1 VHRTRQRL
9 HAPYF
14 AGRESLHCH
23 TMPEALTPSALLP
36 PATAAQ
42 RNDDGDHL
50 RALIDNVGDIIGRF
64 DRDCRYIYVSPSVA
78 RYTGQGPEHFI
89 GKTHEE
95 LGFSLEERERWDSV
109 IRRVMQSGVAEELEL
124 TADFGSNR
132 RLFQWRV
139 APEIDDAGVVRS
151 VVTVARDI
159 TESRHA
165 ELRLAAYSTRMQE
178 MARRLVQAHEAE
190 RYNIAGD
197 LHDLLG
203 QNLTALGINLDI
215 VRSELPA
222 DVPAHLATR
231 LARMKSLVDETIES
245 VRIAL
250 KDLRPHTLEEYG
262 LVAGLHSYANHF
274 CNDRQ
279 FSVAVST
286 HGPERRMTPAV
297 ELALFR
303 IVQEAV
309 ANAARHSG
317 APSVRVEL
325 NSETDRMRLVIEDDG
340 RGFRTDVERR
350 TRTRS
355 LGLMLMQERAD
366 AAGVSLSVESSPGCG
381 TRICVEVSG
390 KALEWN
396 RDGIN

>member
-1 VHRTRQRL
+1 MAEILVPSGSPSPVSAAERTEDR
-9 HAPYF
+9 
-14 AGRESLHCH
+14 
-23 TMPEALTPSALLP
+23 
-36 PATAAQ
+36 
-42 RNDDGDHL
+42 DHL
-50 RALIDNVGDIIGRF
+50 RALIDHLGDIIGRF
-64 DRDCRYIYVSPSVA
+64 DRDCRYLYLSPSVT
-78 RYTGQGPEHFI
+78 RYTGLSPEHFI
-89 GKTHEE
+89 GRTHAE
-95 LGFSLEERERWDSV
+95 LGFSKEECELWDSV
-109 IRRVMQSGVAEELEL
+109 IRRVLQTGVAEEQEL
-124 TADFGSNR
+124 TVDFGSNR

-139 APEIDDAGVVRS
+139 APEIDDSGVVRS

-159 TESRHA
+159 TEGRHA
-165 ELRLAAYSTRMQE
+165 ELRLASYSTRMQE

-215 VRSELPA
+215 VRSELPK
-222 DVPAHLATR
+222 DVPAHLTTR

-245 VRIAL
+245 VRTAL
-250 KDLRPHTLEEYG
+250 KELRPHTLEEYG

-274 CNDRQ
+274 CQDRQ
-279 FSVAVST
+279 FSVAVT
-286 HGPERRMTPAV
+286 TQGPERRMTPAV

-317 APSVRVEL
+317 AQSVRVEL
-325 NSETDRMRLVIEDDG
+325 NSEADRLRLVIEDDG

-366 AAGVSLSVESSPGCG
+366 AAGVALAVESSPGSG
-381 TRICVEVSG
+381 TRIVVEVTG

-396 RDGIN
+396 RNGIS

>member
-1 VHRTRQRL
+1 MDDTLNVVAATPTPESSEEARHSDRQRL
-9 HAPYF
+9 
-14 AGRESLHCH
+14 GI
-23 TMPEALTPSALLP
+23 MI
-36 PATAAQ
+36 
-42 RNDDGDHL
+42 DDM
-50 RALIDNVGDIIGRF
+50 GDIVGRF
-64 DRDCRYIYVSPSVA
+64 DRECRYAYLSPSVI
-78 RYTGQGPEHFI
+78 RYSGMSPEHFI
-89 GKTHEE
+89 GKTHAE
-95 LGFSLEERERWDSV
+95 LGFPPEECERWDSV
-109 IRRVMQSGVAEELEL
+109 IRRVLTTGTAEEHEL
-124 TADFGSNR
+124 SVDVSGNR
-132 RLFQWRV
+132 RLFHWRV
-139 APEIDDAGVVRS
+139 APELDADGQVRS

-159 TESRHA
+159 TERRHA

-222 DVPAHLATR
+222 SVPAHLANR
-231 LARMKSLVDETIES
+231 LGRMKSLVDETIES
-245 VRIAL
+245 VRTAL

-262 LVAGLHSYANHF
+262 LVAGLHSYASHF
-274 CNDRQ
+274 CSDRQ

-286 HGPERRMTPAV
+286 RGPERRMAPDV

-317 APSVRVEL
+317 AQSVRVEL
-325 NSETDRMRLVIEDDG
+325 NSEVDRLSLVIEDDG

-350 TRTRS
+350 LRTRS
-355 LGLMLMQERAD
+355 LGIMLMQERAD
-366 AAGVSLSVESSPGCG
+366 AVGVALVVESSPGRG
-381 TRICVEVSG
+381 TRIAVEVVG
-390 KALEWN
+390 KPLEWKQ
-396 RDGIN
+396 DGLA